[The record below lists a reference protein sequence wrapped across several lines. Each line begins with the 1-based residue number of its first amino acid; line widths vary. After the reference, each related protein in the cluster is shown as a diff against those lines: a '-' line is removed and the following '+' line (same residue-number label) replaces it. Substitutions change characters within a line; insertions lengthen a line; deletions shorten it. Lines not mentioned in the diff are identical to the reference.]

1 MISNSYLLGLN
12 GISADSSSLIGASA
26 TPAKA
31 KKTQPTAPW
40 ANSSAATAPKA
51 SDLVRA
57 ALAGRKVIDESAVD
71 LDMAGA
77 SPDYRKL
84 FAIYQGLNTL
94 SALADRADDKGLTK
108 LEADQ
113 LNRRFSAGLEEVSK
127 YLQTAKFE
135 DLKVVQGVSK
145 TSVKTGYAQEK
156 APASFVAK
164 PIHEGALDAPVAA
177 FAGDVKFAM
186 SVKSATGTVSVSMDL
201 SEMGDTTR
209 TLDNVVAYMN
219 GKLEAAGVASRMGR
233 EMIKVEPKTIKSGD
247 KTITLPAGPDQW
259 ALKVWGS
266 SGETVSYQAVD
277 TSDAVYV
284 TQNVGGTT
292 GSSQLLKFQTDGG
305 AAPTPQQGVADPFW
319 VEGRVGRSELPP
331 GVESVRDSVTTAD
344 GSVWV
349 LADLKAGEA
358 NQPIKGTRDVALMK
372 YDSAG
377 NLVQTKLLGAASKAN
392 GFSLAA
398 AADGRIAV
406 AGSVTGAL
414 EPGKSGADA
423 AVADS
428 FVTVFDSSGQ
438 ELWTQRRG
446 AKAADEAT
454 QVGFGADGL
463 VYVAGRSKSAM
474 PGTMALG
481 GWDSYVQTF
490 SQTAPNR
497 KGVVT
502 AINMSTQQFGTA
514 GDDSIQAMTVSGADL
529 FTAGVE
535 NGRAVVRRFT
545 LDASGVP
552 TLAATRDL
560 GSASGKIAGISVENG
575 KVVLTGETSN
585 PALDL
590 GTPIQAHAGGTD
602 VFVAAFSTDLQD
614 KSSDSL
620 TFFGGAGDDTAADVE
635 VRNGKVWITGSNRE
649 EGATKTDPTR
659 AYLARLDLATGA
671 VESNQTW
678 RADGDQ
684 AKPASLS
691 IVSGGASVLD
701 RLGLPQGEV
710 MQADSKL
717 LTVATSARVGD
728 QFSITPAGGGRA
740 LTVTIEAKDTLDTLA
755 KKISVASGRQLEAKI
770 VSDLKSNPPTQR
782 LQITPAAN
790 REGAVITAGP
800 AGKDALAALGLTPG
814 LISKTATSDKKT
826 IGLNLPNTLNLNDAA
841 SIKAAN
847 DALAAA
853 LTAVRSGYR
862 ALAPSTG
869 TITNTQTNKGS
880 STVYQQTQ
888 LANYQA
894 ALSRLVG

>member
-1 MISNSYLLGLN
+1 
-12 GISADSSSLIGASA
+12 
-26 TPAKA
+26 
-31 KKTQPTAPW
+31 
-40 ANSSAATAPKA
+40 
-51 SDLVRA
+51 
-57 ALAGRKVIDESAVD
+57 
-71 LDMAGA
+71 
-77 SPDYRKL
+77 
-84 FAIYQGLNTL
+84 
-94 SALADRADDKGLTK
+94 
-108 LEADQ
+108 
-113 LNRRFSAGLEEVSK
+113 
-127 YLQTAKFE
+127 
-135 DLKVVQGVSK
+135 
-145 TSVKTGYAQEK
+145 
-156 APASFVAK
+156 
-164 PIHEGALDAPVAA
+164 
-177 FAGDVKFAM
+177 
-186 SVKSATGTVSVSMDL
+186 
-201 SEMGDTTR
+201 
-209 TLDNVVAYMN
+209 
-219 GKLEAAGVASRMGR
+219 
-233 EMIKVEPKTIKSGD
+233 
-247 KTITLPAGPDQW
+247 
-259 ALKVWGS
+259 
-266 SGETVSYQAVD
+266 
-277 TSDAVYV
+277 
-284 TQNVGGTT
+284 
-292 GSSQLLKFQTDGG
+292 
-305 AAPTPQQGVADPFW
+305 
-319 VEGRVGRSELPP
+319 
-331 GVESVRDSVTTAD
+331 
-344 GSVWV
+344 
-349 LADLKAGEA
+349 
-358 NQPIKGTRDVALMK
+358 
-372 YDSAG
+372 
-377 NLVQTKLLGAASKAN
+377 
-392 GFSLAA
+392 
-398 AADGRIAV
+398 
-406 AGSVTGAL
+406 
-414 EPGKSGADA
+414 
-423 AVADS
+423 
-428 FVTVFDSSGQ
+428 
-438 ELWTQRRG
+438 
-446 AKAADEAT
+446 
-454 QVGFGADGL
+454 
-463 VYVAGRSKSAM
+463 
-474 PGTMALG
+474 
-481 GWDSYVQTF
+481 
-490 SQTAPNR
+490 
-497 KGVVT
+497 
-502 AINMSTQQFGTA
+502 
-514 GDDSIQAMTVSGADL
+514 MTVSGADL

-635 VRNGKVWITGSNRE
+635 VRNGKVWITGSNRDA
-649 EGATKTDPTR
+649 GATKTDPTR

-701 RLGLPQGEV
+701 RLGLPQGEI

-862 ALAPSTG
+862 ALAPSDG

-894 ALSRLVG
+894 ALSRLAG